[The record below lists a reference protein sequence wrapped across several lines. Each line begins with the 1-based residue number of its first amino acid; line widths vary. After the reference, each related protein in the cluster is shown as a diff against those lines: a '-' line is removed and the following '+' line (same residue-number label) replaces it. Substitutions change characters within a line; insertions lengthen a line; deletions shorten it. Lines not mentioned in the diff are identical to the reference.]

1 MPIATWTR
9 PLSLGRRI
17 AASLITG
24 LGVAAVAHLATV
36 LVFFASNGASAANI
50 VPISNYFLPGS
61 LALFVLAALASYLG
75 ANRFWFTAAI
85 GGLMAAIIAAAVGT
99 SYGILSTG
107 NAWSSQVWDFVVASL
122 VGNNL
127 IFIVAGL
134 LSAIFVGRKLWR
146 VASRWLNASQPL
158 ALVRQPSSRL
168 KDGELTH
175 RERVAVNQ
183 DLADEQWDAY
193 IEALEDNGFE
203 TVEVAEADDLPDSV
217 FIEDALVVLGGTA
230 IVTSPGAESRRDET
244 AAAAATAKR
253 LGFAMREI
261 ELPGTLD
268 GGDVL
273 TVGDTIYVG
282 ASSRTNAEGI
292 AQLRAIAT
300 ALGYSVV
307 AVAVTKALHLK
318 STVTA
323 LPDGTIIGF
332 PKLIDN
338 PQVFSRFVAVPEAAG
353 AAVVVLGTDA
363 VLMAASAPKSAALIE
378 SLGYRVVTVDISEFE
393 KLEGCVTCLSV
404 RVA

>member
-1 MPIATWTR
+1 MWTR

-61 LALFVLAALASYLG
+61 LALFVLASLASYLS

-85 GGLMAAIIAAAVGT
+85 GGLIAAIIAAAVGT

-134 LSAIFVGRKLWR
+134 LSALCVGRKLWR
-146 VASRWLNASQPL
+146 VASRWLNTSQPL

-183 DLADEQWDAY
+183 DLADDQWDAY

-244 AAAAATAKR
+244 IAAAATAKR

-261 ELPGTLD
+261 DLPGTLD

-273 TVGDTIYVG
+273 TVGDVIYVG
-282 ASSRTNAEGI
+282 SSSRTNAEGI

-300 ALGYSVV
+300 PLGYSVV

-338 PQVFSRFVAVPEAAG
+338 PQVFGRFVAVPEAAG
-353 AAVVVLGTDA
+353 AAVVVLGADT
-363 VLMAASAPKSAALIE
+363 VLMAASAPKSVALIE

>member
-1 MPIATWTR
+1 MWTR

-61 LALFVLAALASYLG
+61 LALFVLASLASYLG
-75 ANRFWFTAAI
+75 ANRFWIVAAI
-85 GGLMAAIIAAAVGT
+85 GGLVAAIIAAGVGT

-146 VASRWLNASQPL
+146 VASRWLNTSQPL

-175 RERVAVNQ
+175 RERVAVDQ

-193 IEALEDNGFE
+193 IEALEGNGFE

-217 FIEDALVVLGGTA
+217 FIEDVLVVLGGTA
-230 IVTSPGAESRRDET
+230 IVTSPGAESRRNET
-244 AAAAATAKR
+244 IAAAATAKR
-253 LGFAMREI
+253 LGFAIQEI

-273 TVGDTIYVG
+273 TVGHVIYVG

-292 AQLRAIAT
+292 AQLRAIAGP
-300 ALGYSVV
+300 LGYSVV

-338 PQVFSRFVAVPEAAG
+338 PQVFGRFVAVPEAAG
-353 AAVVVLGTDA
+353 AAVVVLGPDA
-363 VLMAASAPKSAALIE
+363 VLMAASAPKSVALIE

>member
-1 MPIATWTR
+1 
-9 PLSLGRRI
+9 
-17 AASLITG
+17 
-24 LGVAAVAHLATV
+24 
-36 LVFFASNGASAANI
+36 
-50 VPISNYFLPGS
+50 
-61 LALFVLAALASYLG
+61 
-75 ANRFWFTAAI
+75 
-85 GGLMAAIIAAAVGT
+85 
-99 SYGILSTG
+99 
-107 NAWSSQVWDFVVASL
+107 
-122 VGNNL
+122 
-127 IFIVAGL
+127 
-134 LSAIFVGRKLWR
+134 
-146 VASRWLNASQPL
+146 
-158 ALVRQPSSRL
+158 VRQPSSRL